1 MKTQNTNSKIT
12 SKQTLRATFQIRI
25 YEAQKNGNQLLIHE
39 AKETGYNN
47 SIDYAKDW
55 IREMRKMD
63 PELPLMYGFVKNSN
77 LKLDNVVFELKH
89 SLGSVNVI

>member
-1 MKTQNTNSKIT
+1 
-12 SKQTLRATFQIRI
+12 
-25 YEAQKNGNQLLIHE
+25 
-39 AKETGYNN
+39 
-47 SIDYAKDW
+47 
-55 IREMRKMD
+55 MRKMD